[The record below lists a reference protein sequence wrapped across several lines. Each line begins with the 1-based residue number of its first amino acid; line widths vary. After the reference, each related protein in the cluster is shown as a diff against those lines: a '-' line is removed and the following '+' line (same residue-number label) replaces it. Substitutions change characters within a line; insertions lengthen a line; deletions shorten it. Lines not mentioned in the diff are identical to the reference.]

1 MSTKKKDLKDLVAGD
16 KVVLTKLPTHE
27 YYGYG
32 YGVGTLF
39 TVVEDFKPI
48 NGGVL
53 VKDVMFR
60 GETADRY
67 INSKFIE
74 HYVEEEEK
82 SMFTKS
88 DLKTGMWVE
97 FRGGDAGIAL
107 EVAGMLFV
115 MDVINST
122 CIASIDST
130 FTHDMRSS
138 SSSAYDI
145 VKVFAPSSNCNYL
158 LRQDKVGVCLFDR
171 SGLEEK
177 QEAYKKIVAEIHAL
191 QAKADTLWNE
201 LV

>member
-16 KVVLTKLPTHE
+16 KVVLVKAPSAS

-32 YGVGTLF
+32 CAVGTVF
-39 TVVEDFKPI
+39 TVVKGCNPVH
-48 NGGVL
+48 NGVL
-53 VKDVMFR
+53 VKDVPFK

-67 INSKFIE
+67 INSNFIE
-74 HYVEEEEK
+74 HYVEEEK
-82 SMFTKS
+82 KMFTKN
-88 DLKTGMWVE
+88 DLKTGMWVK
-97 FRGGDAGIAL
+97 FRGGDVGIVL
-107 EVAGMLFV
+107 EVAGTLFV
-115 MDVINST
+115 MDVTNST
-122 CIASIDST
+122 CIARIDST
-130 FTHDMRSS
+130 FTYDMRSS

-171 SGLEEK
+171 KGLEEK

-201 LV
+201 IV